1 MYFVQ
6 EGSEN
11 ELASDL
17 EAMLPNLFDDDIPS
31 QTNTGMSTQTNTG
44 MSTQIKTQLPTQN
57 NVVVRRQQVVDT
69 KESFEGKSKS

>member
-1 MYFVQ
+1 MQ

-31 QTNTGMSTQTNTG
+31 QTNTG

-69 KESFEGKSKS
+69 KESFEGKSKSLQFKKA